1 MSFISE
7 KYYKEKLLKNNINIK
22 TEYIVGN
29 KILERNTNT
38 DNNVDIKS
46 GIICKKE
53 YYHNDKLIHTE
64 KDFDSRIEY
73 TYIKGNLDDEYK
85 CPNCGM
91 TSSLKDFI
99 DGCPYCGTHYN
110 LDYSEKDL
118 GSKYHYDRV
127 LKSPTYKIIT
137 AIIDLII
144 SFILCFI
151 FIKSTSRTFNS
162 YDISKIFI
170 YGSILAI
177 ILYYFFYL
185 ADAYV
190 VLGPIKRYK
199 DRENQKQRDFWNKT
213 KLDKKSFYNNLNYEI
228 RKKYYSIEDIIDY
241 DILDYL
247 NFHDYTKENTLYVD
261 ITIEI
266 RVVYFKN
273 NKISSKIIKDKYT
286 LKKHDNGT
294 LELKE
299 GANIIKCHNCGAS
312 IDATKEKCEYCNSE
326 IKYLQDW
333 ILEE

>member
-22 TEYIVGN
+22 TQYIVGN
-29 KILERNTNT
+29 EILERNTNT

-53 YYHNDKLIHTE
+53 YYHNDKLLHTE

-73 TYIKGNLDDEYK
+73 SYIKGNLYDEYK

-144 SFILCFI
+144 SLILCFI
-151 FIKSTSRTFNS
+151 FIKSTSRTFNT

-247 NFHDYTKENTLYVD
+247 NFHDYTKENKLYVD

-266 RVVYFKN
+266 RVVYFKK

-294 LELKE
+294 LELKD